1 MRIAE
6 RATVFVPGGGR
17 DVMLTRYV
25 TSFDGTQ
32 IAVGTRGDE
41 DQPALMLV
49 APWAS
54 PGTETISGLASA
66 SLTYMRR
73 RLVVSYDRRGLGEST
88 RDVADFGIEAQVR
101 DLAAVADA
109 LDLET
114 FDVLAH
120 FDGTPIAIAYAARC
134 PERVKRMVLWEPF
147 VSGANWVPPERVRG
161 LIDLARTDWA
171 LALRAL
177 VTVWIPNETT
187 ETQRRL
193 MRALRERITPAGLI
207 RSLESVQAANVEAEA
222 RRVRA
227 ETLILHPTDAGL
239 PGRHSR
245 AVAALISGSVLRTV
259 EGLTFPAGVEV
270 PEMILQF
277 LEGERDVTRSQAQV
291 AAPAPAA
298 ASASTAIIMFADV
311 VDSTALTERLGDA
324 GFRAK
329 ARELDDALRATVR
342 EHGGGAI
349 DGKLL
354 GDGILATFP
363 AASGAIGAA
372 LALEDAAQ
380 SVELEL
386 HVGLHAGDVIRE
398 EENVY
403 GGAVNVASRICA
415 LSAPGEVLVSDLVR
429 GLARTSAAVAFEDR
443 GERELK
449 GIGEPVRVYAVRGRE
464 ASDTAAAA
472 EERVGDTG

>member
-1 MRIAE
+1 
-6 RATVFVPGGGR
+6 
-17 DVMLTRYV
+17 MLTRYV

-32 IAVGTRGDE
+32 IAVGTRGDD
-41 DQPALMLV
+41 DQPALILV

-66 SLTYMRR
+66 SQTYMRR

-109 LDLET
+109 LELET
-114 FDVLAH
+114 FDLLAH

-147 VSGANWVPPERVRG
+147 ASGANWVPPERVRG

-207 RSLESVQAANVEAEA
+207 GSLESVQAADVEADA

-270 PEMILQF
+270 PEMILRF
-277 LEGERDVTRSQAQV
+277 LDGEREVRPVPRLSPV
-291 AAPAPAA
+291 AAA
-298 ASASTAIIMFADV
+298 ASGTAIIMFADV
-311 VDSTALTERLGDA
+311 VDSAALTERLGDA
-324 GFRAK
+324 AFRAK

-342 EHGGGAI
+342 EHGGGAV

-415 LSAPGEVLVSDLVR
+415 LSEPGEVLVSDLVR
-429 GLARTSAAVAFEDR
+429 GLARTSAGVAFEDR

-449 GIGEPVRVYAVRGRE
+449 GISEPVRVYAVR
-464 ASDTAAAA
+464 
-472 EERVGDTG
+472 ERDESVAT